1 VWNANIKP
9 HVESVSVSFVVVVVG
24 FFYFYL
30 CSTPT
35 CSMAHQCLYL
45 VFFAPN
51 GTGNACNDTYCD
63 TCFWR
68 CHNKGNLKLHT
79 WKPLLDMCMYC
90 EDQEKSIAVR
100 VDVPGARQYQT
111 PFSLELNQAPP
122 LNDHMCNRCYNT
134 SWYPNGY
141 TSVPLEFTCYAVQKE
156 QTRIQTE
163 INMKLAEEAK
173 KRRKE
178 ADDRRKIIKL
188 VSRLQ
193 ANYRRRKTGHVWGGR
208 LKNLHVDLL
217 IKKRMDKLKKYQK
230 SWYYKVADTIDK
242 APPLEID
249 DDAELER
256 KLLPRQMRR
265 SDLLRLYPWMSTK
278 QLNTLCLQGTKPH
291 GIEKAINNVKWTFS
305 KQPLVKVKNGMKA
318 SVKIAGITAE
328 AVFGDAFDE
337 EHRERYALWMA
348 QKATEKKRKFL
359 FKTGTTLNK
368 KFTNTAAN
376 LEERFRSRNF
386 LTKVLRRRARKML
399 LMSKRQHRLD
409 RRDELMKERWVEID
423 RWVGGG
429 GVWRDGVGVVEVS
442 FA

>member
-1 VWNANIKP
+1 
-9 HVESVSVSFVVVVVG
+9 
-24 FFYFYL
+24 
-30 CSTPT
+30 
-35 CSMAHQCLYL
+35 
-45 VFFAPN
+45 
-51 GTGNACNDTYCD
+51 
-63 TCFWR
+63 
-68 CHNKGNLKLHT
+68 
-79 WKPLLDMCMYC
+79 MYC

-337 EHRERYALWMA
+337 EHRERYALWVA
-348 QKATEKKRKFL
+348 HKATEKKRKFL

-429 GVWRDGVGVVEVS
+429 GGFGGTMLVLLRFPLPDFYFCLCSFREIELKKWKKAMDFELNKKYWYHKESNEVS
-442 FA
+442 DECGWWLVVAFCCLLL